1 MTASKKALLLLLG
14 LGYAVILAASLYQ
27 RFSQPSLTRHALSS
41 MAPQEGSA
49 AADIGALMQ
58 AAAANPQ
65 DRAPLIRLTRAL
77 MALGQWEGAENFAL
91 KALNLDDPEHQDEQA
106 AYLLAVIHHNQGRHK
121 EAAELLE
128 KLLTKS
134 DNPSARYSLGIL
146 YLHYLNQP
154 DKGIEQLEKG
164 LLSQKL
170 TPALK
175 AALREELGKARL
187 QQTPAAEPGTTAGA
201 QQKDTE

>member
-1 MTASKKALLLLLG
+1 MTASKQALLTLLG

-27 RFSQPSLTRHALSS
+27 RFSQPSLTRHALTD
-41 MAPQEGSA
+41 MAPQA
-49 AADIGALMQ
+49 ATATDIGSLMQ

-65 DRAPLIRLTRAL
+65 DRAALIRLTRTL
-77 MALGQWEGAENFAL
+77 MAIGQWEGAENFAL
-91 KALNLDDPEHQDEQA
+91 KALSLDDPEHQDEQTV
-106 AYLLAVIHHNQGRHK
+106 YLLAVIHHNQGRHK

-146 YLHYLNQP
+146 YLHFLNQP

-170 TPALK
+170 TPALA

-187 QQTPAAEPGTTAGA
+187 QQAPAAEPGATPGP